1 MLIAPMKQDLG
12 LYSGHNHVIETSSSL
27 QCRNPIHSNIVK
39 QLLQPPPSCGVFLN
53 KSNQRPD
60 KCKQTKHVY
69 SYEGEWKISSSEI
82 KDFGVQSEYCTTY
95 DFFNLAIHS
104 ISLNKNFTS
113 RELEVLTRRQVL
125 KVASLNMSG
134 RQLLNASQALF

>member
-27 QCRNPIHSNIVK
+27 QCRNPIPSNIVK

-53 KSNQRPD
+53 KSNQD
-60 KCKQTKHVY
+60 QIMSNKQSMYILMRANGKSLALKLKFLVY
-69 SYEGEWKISSSEI
+69 RVNIL
-82 KDFGVQSEYCTTY
+82 QPM
-95 DFFNLAIHS
+95 
-104 ISLNKNFTS
+104 ISLIQQFTRIS